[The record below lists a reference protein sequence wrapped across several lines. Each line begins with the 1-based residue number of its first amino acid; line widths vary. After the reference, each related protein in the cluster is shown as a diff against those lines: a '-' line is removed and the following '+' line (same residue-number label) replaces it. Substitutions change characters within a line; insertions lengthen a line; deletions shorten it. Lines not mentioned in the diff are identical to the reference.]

1 MKTPPNFWTRLESFI
16 KKVQVGDMPSEEEK
30 EMILKTCHENKNE
43 PIMKDAFNQLMGY
56 PMEAVEQ
63 LAERAKE
70 INHKRMIA
78 LMKRDLENNGIEKD

>member
-1 MKTPPNFWTRLESFI
+1 MKE
-16 KKVQVGDMPSEEEK
+16 
-30 EMILKTCHENKNE
+30 
-43 PIMKDAFNQLMGY
+43 AFSKMMGY

-70 INHKRMIA
+70 INHNRMIA